1 MEFVPPELERYTS
14 GPLGNQYQ
22 HRLQAHGQG
31 LNHKV
36 ILDYGTSKVLA
47 MNEIELDMQIPT
59 IESQASKISR
69 DEGNTYTGLIESW
82 HRGSSDMIIDE
93 YVGVNMGFQIPL
105 LIIDRRSCL
114 HILKPVGHTLNA
126 Y

>member
-1 MEFVPPELERYTS
+1 MIS
-14 GPLGNQYQ
+14 
-22 HRLQAHGQG
+22 
-31 LNHKV
+31 
-36 ILDYGTSKVLA
+36 DYGTSKVLA
-47 MNEIELDMQIPT
+47 VNEIELGMAIPT
-59 IESQASKISR
+59 IKSRASKISC

-114 HILKPVGHTLNA
+114 HILEPVGSHT
-126 Y
+126 